1 MNIEAI
7 RQYMEAAS
15 NKRAAFGHYDCVRF
29 VIELLYVGF
38 DRDYRDR
45 MEYWDRRSAV
55 RRLRAAGGLRSAF
68 VDCFGNELP
77 AGDLVCGDI
86 AFYSK
91 PDTVG
96 LILPECVAMYFCGTM
111 HAIDRSTVTI
121 GWRT

>member
-1 MNIEAI
+1 MNPEAI
-7 RQYMEAAS
+7 REYLEAAAT
-15 NKRAAFGHYDCVRF
+15 KRPALGHYDCVRF

-55 RRLRAAGGLRSAF
+55 RRLRKAGGLRSAF
-68 VDCFGNELP
+68 VDCFGNELQRD
-77 AGDLVCGDI
+77 DLVSGDI

-96 LILPECVAMYFCGTM
+96 LILPNCVAMYFCGTM
-111 HAIDRSTVTI
+111 HAVDHSTITI

>member
-1 MNIEAI
+1 MN
-7 RQYMEAAS
+7 AATQ
-15 NKRAAFGHYDCVRF
+15 KRPALGHYDCVRF

-55 RRLRAAGGLRSAF
+55 RRLRKAGGLRAAF
-68 VDCFGNELP
+68 TECFGNELL
-77 AGDLVCGDI
+77 ADDLVVGDI
-86 AFYSK
+86 AFYQK

-96 LILPECVAMYFCGTM
+96 LILPQCVAMYFCGTM
-111 HAIDRSTVTI
+111 HAVDRSTVTI